1 MVDAAMMDWAIRRR
15 RGATEPRRSFGA
27 VRQTACGAGAAAM
40 LLLAALPAAAALRTG
55 APAPD
60 FTAQAALGGAVK
72 EFDLKA
78 ALAKGPVV
86 LYFFPKAF
94 TSGCTIEAH
103 AFSDHIADFRRYGAT
118 VIGVSS
124 DDIETQKRF
133 STQECR
139 SNFLVASDPKLAIAR
154 EYDAVLMGWFANRT
168 SYVIDPDGKVIE
180 AFTNLAPLGHID
192 NALNALRELKEKS

>member
-1 MVDAAMMDWAIRRR
+1 MYAAMMDRAKRRR
-15 RGATEPRRSFGA
+15 RAATESSRSLGVIRHA
-27 VRQTACGAGAAAM
+27 ARGAGAAAI
-40 LLLAALPAAAALRTG
+40 LLLGALPAAAALRTG

-60 FTAQAALGGAVK
+60 FTAQAALGGTVK
-72 EFDLKA
+72 DFDLKA

-154 EYDAVLMGWFANRT
+154 EYDAVLMGSFANRT
-168 SYVIDPDGKVIE
+168 SYVIDPNGKVIE

-192 NALNALRELKEKS
+192 NALNALRDLKEKS